1 MKCNV
6 NGDGRESTSYQSSP
20 KINNSADKE
29 NHQSDTKTNRAP
41 GSAKNFRKILLSRSD
56 GRFGR
61 LKFS

>member
-29 NHQSDTKTNRAP
+29 NHQSDTKTIRAP
-41 GSAKNFRKILLSRSD
+41 GSAYRKILSSRSD